1 MRKDRITRKVAHKSQ
16 KLGRKTREVARNGSA
31 SHVKRRPLPR
41 KSQNAAHKPTISHQT
56 STKMA
61 AALRSNQSLHN
72 FASLP
77 QPKEKTK
84 TGGTMMGADFRRY
97 IYVMLCAIFIIF
109 IGTPSVSHAA
119 KDNQTTTAIVAVEDD
134 ETINNVRRRLKDTIP
149 TITFID
155 TYEKAFRGLAVEIN
169 KTQMPQL
176 SNIEGVHR
184 ADRSVSYDAKLN
196 DSVPFIGAD
205 TVRGKLDRNG
215 TRLNGEGV
223 KVGIIDTG
231 IDHHHPDL
239 TRNFKGGYD
248 FVDKDDDPLE
258 GKDQKGQET
267 MHGTHVAGIIAANG
281 SVRGVAPEADLYM
294 YRALG
299 PGGQGS
305 TEQIL
310 AAVEKAINDDMD
322 VLNLSLGSP
331 INGPDWPTSEALDKA
346 AEAGVIAVTSSGNSG
361 PSMWSVGSPGTS
373 DKAISVGAS
382 IPPLKMP
389 KLTLF
394 DTPELSIDLQPVQGT
409 NPWEFKRDL
418 PLVDGGLGLED
429 DLESVKGKAV
439 LIERGGI
446 PLVRKIVNARKAG
459 ADAVIIYNN
468 VAGSFLAKTSEKQP
482 LPAITISRE
491 HGEQLRSAMEEK
503 EEEAPT
509 VLRTI
514 LKEETDHMAFFSSR
528 GPVTRSWE
536 IKPDIVAP
544 GVDIDSTV
552 PKGYMAL
559 NGTSMAA
566 PHIAG
571 AAALVKQAHPDWE
584 PEQVKAALMNTA
596 VTLTDETGS
605 EYPPFSQGAGR
616 VDVRKAIAAETLIK
630 PGTLS
635 FGVWPLGEKET
646 VHKQTIELENHS
658 ERTRSYSFQTDMEP
672 FLGVRWHMPKSVKIK
687 PGEKK
692 KATIRVQVDPSIVD
706 YNRLHGKVIVQGG
719 KEDIHVP
726 YLLFINEPEY
736 PRIGAFD
743 LQPYGVESDFRYE
756 VYMPGGAEEFEIA
769 LYEPD
774 TFAFVGI
781 LDKQK
786 NVKPGLFEHRLK
798 KQDISV
804 PEGLYRA
811 VIYAK
816 EGGREE
822 TFETFISLQSKTIND
837 PSPPS

>member
-1 MRKDRITRKVAHKSQ
+1 MGTECQRI
-16 KLGRKTREVARNGSA
+16 
-31 SHVKRRPLPR
+31 
-41 KSQNAAHKPTISHQT
+41 
-56 STKMA
+56 
-61 AALRSNQSLHN
+61 
-72 FASLP
+72 
-77 QPKEKTK
+77 
-84 TGGTMMGADFRRY
+84 
-97 IYVMLCAIFIIF
+97 IYAIICAIFIMF
-109 IGTPSVSHAA
+109 IGISSVSHAEI
-119 KDNQTTTAIVAVEDD
+119 KDDTTTTAIVAVQDD
-134 ETINNVRRRLKDTIP
+134 ETIHNVRHRLKETIP
-149 TITFID
+149 TISFLD
-155 TYEKAFRGLAVEIN
+155 TYEKAFRGLAVEVK
-169 KTQMPQL
+169 KTEVEQL
-176 SNIEGVHR
+176 STIKGVKR
-184 ADRSVSYDAKLN
+184 ADQSVSYKAEIN
-196 DSVPFIGAD
+196 DSVPFIGAESI
-205 TVRGKLDRNG
+205 RGNLDQRG
-215 TRLNGEGV
+215 FRLSGKGV

-231 IDHHHPDL
+231 IDYHHPDL
-239 TRNFKGGYD
+239 ARNFKGGYD
-248 FVDKDDDPLE
+248 FVDRDDDPLE
-258 GKDQKGQET
+258 GKDNRGTKT

-281 SVRGVAPEADLYM
+281 SVRGVAPEAELYM

-346 AEAGVIAVTSSGNSG
+346 AENGVVAVTSSGNSG

-382 IPPLKMP
+382 IPPLHMP

-394 DTPELSIDLQPVQGT
+394 HTPELSIDLQPIQGT
-409 NPWEFKRDL
+409 SPWEFKRDL
-418 PLVDGGLGLED
+418 QLVDGGLGLEED
-429 DLESVKGKAV
+429 VESVRGKAV

-468 VAGSFLAKTSEKQP
+468 VAGSFSAKTNDVQP
-482 LPAITISRE
+482 LPAITISRD
-491 HGEQLRSAMEEK
+491 HGEQLRQALEEQQEK
-503 EEEAPT
+503 EKPT

-514 LKEETDHMAFFSSR
+514 LQEETDHMAFFSSR
-528 GPVTRSWE
+528 GPVTRSWK

-552 PKGYMAL
+552 PEGYMAL

-571 AAALVKQAHPDWE
+571 AAALVKQAHPNWKPD
-584 PEQVKAALMNTA
+584 QIKAVLMNTA
-596 VTLTDETGS
+596 VSLTDETGS
-605 EYPPFSQGAGR
+605 EYPPFAQGAGR
-616 VDVRKAIAAETLIK
+616 VDVKKALTAETIVQ

-646 VHKQTIELENHS
+646 VHKQTVVVENHS
-658 ERTRSYSFQTDMEP
+658 NRERSYSFQTDMEP
-672 FLGVRWHMPKSVKIK
+672 FLGVRWHMPKSVTLK

-692 KATIRVQVDPSIVD
+692 ETTIQVQVDPSVVD
-706 YNRLHGKVIVQGG
+706 YNRLHGNVIVKGG
-719 KEDIHVP
+719 KEDINIP

-743 LQPYGVESDFRYE
+743 LQPNGRESGFRYE

-769 LYEPD
+769 LYDPD
-774 TFAFVGI
+774 TFAFLGI
-781 LDKQK
+781 LDQHK
-786 NVKPGLFEHRLK
+786 NVKSGLFEHYLK
-798 KQDISV
+798 QEDISV

-811 VIYAK
+811 VVYAK
-816 EGGREE
+816 TGDKEE
-822 TFETFISLQSKTIND
+822 TFETFITLQSKRMNN
-837 PSPPS
+837 PHPAR